1 MDYRRFKAPYLR
13 RAQIWEK
20 ADALR
25 SRFPSCAKLPVPVL
39 DLAEFDLGL
48 ELVPKA
54 GLRQA
59 GDIESLLLGDLKTI
73 FVDRDAFLDPRS
85 ENRLRFSVAHE
96 LGHLIL
102 HADVYR
108 GLRHESLEA
117 WMEFLL
123 AITEAEYNCLE
134 SHAYEFAGRLLVPP
148 EPLRAALT
156 EAIQTAE
163 KAGFTEWD
171 ATGETALSFVAN
183 HVRRQFGVSAEVIAK
198 RLRGEGP
205 GRRACTPSVALAI

>member
-1 MDYRRFKAPYLR
+1 MDYRKFKAPYLR

-25 SRFPSCAKLPVPVL
+25 SRFPSCATLPVPVL

-59 GDIESLLLGDLKTI
+59 GDIEALLLGDLKTI

-102 HADVYR
+102 HANVYG

-123 AITEAEYNCLE
+123 AIPEVSRVLQHLRAFTSHQSRGITAMTIHQAKNREFENVIILWPHEVRGTPE
-134 SHAYEFAGRLLVPP
+134 SLRRLLYNGVTRAKSRVLVIVHSPQDKKGQVKDRLASPP
-148 EPLRAALT
+148 
-156 EAIQTAE
+156 
-163 KAGFTEWD
+163 F
-171 ATGETALSFVAN
+171 
-183 HVRRQFGVSAEVIAK
+183 
-198 RLRGEGP
+198 
-205 GRRACTPSVALAI
+205 SV